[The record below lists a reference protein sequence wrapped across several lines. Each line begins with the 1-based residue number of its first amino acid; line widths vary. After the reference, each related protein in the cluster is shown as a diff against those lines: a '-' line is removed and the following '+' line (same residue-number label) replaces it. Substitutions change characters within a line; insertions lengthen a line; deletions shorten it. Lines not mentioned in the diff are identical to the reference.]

1 MKQVYEF
8 REGGKDLIP
17 LLGGKGG
24 NLAEM
29 TKIGLA
35 IPNGII
41 VTTDACRE
49 YFKHGKQISEELRK
63 EILEKLESIQKKPLL
78 VSVRSGA
85 PISMPGMMDTILNV
99 GFNDTVAEEMLA
111 SIRDEKFVYSSYAR
125 FISMFSEI
133 VQGVEKKKFDEI
145 AEKTENPKDL
155 IPLYKALYEKE
166 TGEKFPEEVKEQIL
180 MAVNSI
186 FNSWNNERPD
196 LPPDKSVCRSGSNS

>member
-49 YFKHGKQISEELRK
+49 YFRNGKKISEELRNFRKIRNHSK
-63 EILEKLESIQKKPLL
+63 EATTCFCSF
-78 VSVRSGA
+78 R
-85 PISMPGMMDTILNV
+85 
-99 GFNDTVAEEMLA
+99 
-111 SIRDEKFVYSSYAR
+111 SSYFYA
-125 FISMFSEI
+125 
-133 VQGVEKKKFDEI
+133 
-145 AEKTENPKDL
+145 
-155 IPLYKALYEKE
+155 
-166 TGEKFPEEVKEQIL
+166 
-180 MAVNSI
+180 
-186 FNSWNNERPD
+186 WNDGYDFER
-196 LPPDKSVCRSGSNS
+196 RI